1 MSIVNPFG
9 IVPLNVANKNQ
20 NIKMPFHRT
29 LDFSIELMVTH
40 TPLQNMA
47 KANLYILQHA

>member
-1 MSIVNPFG
+1 M
-9 IVPLNVANKNQ
+9 LNANIPAKATKNVNKNQ
-20 NIKMPFHRT
+20 NIEMPFHRT